1 MNKMKIAMAAA
12 IAAGLTGLAFGAA
25 PRRVD
30 LWPEGKI
37 PSPNPAQKMMPYLE
51 FSAPEEKTC
60 DAMVVLAGGGGYN
73 GCCGMGDCA
82 PMRDYLLAKGMNV
95 AILFFRTPR
104 PEGLPIH
111 HTAYQDAQRAVRIV
125 RAQAEERGYSP
136 DKIGFMGFSAGG
148 HLTLLMALSSLTPAY
163 EPVDELDRLSCSI
176 NWGAPIYPAYILS
189 DGLTSANRQ
198 RGEGADLTI
207 SDLLK
212 FDAATA
218 PLCLIHGTDDE
229 YTPIGSVRVY
239 ERLRQMGVPVEMH
252 LMACMPHCFFMSAH
266 EGEPGQGWKDRV
278 WEWLTAMGVVT
289 IHPNTWKIEWEWA
302 VRTHHD
308 PDTWC
313 DIPKGSW
320 TLNARAE
327 IVAERNV
334 PLLLKGTYKDFII
347 DFEYAY
353 KPGIRQ
359 TLRLP
364 GADVALPNGTGSA
377 DEWNRITVWCE
388 KGAYKC
394 AVNGAWADGQ
404 IERAAPNG
412 GRISIDGADFNTR
425 MRVRNVRICELPARP
440 RSGKM

>member
-1 MNKMKIAMAAA
+1 MNKMCVAVLAAA
-12 IAAGLTGLAFGAA
+12 AGGWMTCGAG

-37 PSPNPAQKMMPYLE
+37 PSPNPAQKMMPFLE
-51 FSAPEEKTC
+51 FSVPERRTC
-60 DAMVVLAGGGGYN
+60 DAMIVLAGGGGYN
-73 GCCGMGDCA
+73 GCHGMGDCA
-82 PMRDYLLAKGMNV
+82 PVRDYLLGKGMNV

-104 PEGLPIH
+104 PAGLPIY
-111 HTAYQDAQRAVRIV
+111 HTARQDAQRAVRIV
-125 RAQAEERGYSP
+125 RAQAKERGYSP

-163 EPVDELDRLSCSI
+163 EPVDGLDKLSCSI
-176 NWGAPIYPAYILS
+176 NWGVPVYPAYILS
-189 DGLTSANRQ
+189 DGLTSANAR
-198 RGEGADLTI
+198 RGEGEGVEM

-218 PLCLIHGTDDE
+218 PLCLFHGTDDE
-229 YTPIGSVRVY
+229 YSPIGSVRVY
-239 ERLRQMGVPVEMH
+239 ERLRKMNVPAEMH

-266 EGEPGQGWKDRV
+266 EGEPGQTWKDRV
-278 WEWLTAMGVVT
+278 WEWMTAMGIAT

-302 VRTHHD
+302 VRTHHG

-334 PLLLKGTYKDFII
+334 PLLFKGTYSDFIL

-353 KPGIRQ
+353 KPGISQ
-359 TLRLP
+359 MLHVP
-364 GADVALPNGTGSA
+364 GADVTLPNGTRTA
-377 DEWNRITVWCE
+377 DAWNRITVWCE

-394 AVNGAWADGQ
+394 AVNGAWADEKISRTDG
-404 IERAAPNG
+404 NG
-412 GRISIDGADFNTR
+412 NRISIDGADFNTR